1 MSASRRVQY
10 PQQSNWQKFKMG
22 LAMGSAVGVV
32 TGFMFGGY
40 AILRYG
46 APKGV
51 INTMGQ
57 YILGSAAAFGMFM
70 SIGSVIRSD
79 SIMSDPSFAMVAGKR
94 PESMAELRAMMMA
107 RHMVN
112 MENMKMKKN

>member
-1 MSASRRVQY
+1 
-10 PQQSNWQKFKMG
+10 
-22 LAMGSAVGVV
+22 
-32 TGFMFGGY
+32 MFGGY

-79 SIMSDPSFAMVAGKR
+79 SIMADPSFAMIAARK
-94 PESMAELRAMMMA
+94 PENMAELRAMMMA

-112 MENMKMKKN
+112 MEKLKKN